1 MLRITTMV
9 EPPHTKAVGRASS
22 RGYTLTE
29 MVVVVAMIGT
39 LAAMAI
45 VGYRKYINAAQAA
58 EAKTMILAIRGGQE
72 TYKSEML
79 QYLPVSGAINDYYPN
94 TNPNDTKYSW
104 VYPPHVDYPNWMLL
118 NINPDGPVRFGYAC
132 VAGVGGNITL
142 PNDFTT
148 PPTVV
153 GGGAVANN
161 TPWYSIQAKNQRSA
175 TRPPEVYASLSIDN
189 SIVSQNGDE

>member
-132 VAGVGGNITL
+132 VAGLGGAI
-142 PNDFTT
+142 T
-148 PPTVV
+148 PPSDFNPAPTMPPALAAGV
-153 GGGAVANN
+153 
-161 TPWYSIQAKNQRSA
+161 PWYSIQARNQRNA
-175 TRPPEVYASLSIDN
+175 ARPPVLFASVSTDN
-189 SIVSQNGDE
+189 NLASQNSSE